1 MFTALA
7 VIALMLFGVWIARA
21 VGMPRLNVISAFTLS
36 WVTMLVAATV
46 LGGVTDEIAD
56 FTWVIILTGWISLL
70 VGALLG
76 WVFARGT
83 RRQHKPLRIDIRRTL
98 RFHVFF
104 TALFAIYVAIQVVN
118 ALPLIEQAG
127 GFQAI
132 LTSGGN
138 SYRVASLQ
146 QSLGQSQDAFEG
158 GVLNSIINYATF
170 IPGTVA
176 TYTGAILWKAGRRF
190 IAMSPILLGGLL
202 GLLTLQ
208 RTSIALVLLLFVI
221 GIWMISLSDVE
232 IPHVDAKRT
241 LQNPRTAPPRRRN
254 RVGTVIGALGLLGIA
269 GIFLQVTTQAR
280 SSDVGGSTFQS
291 AIGEYLV
298 GGMAGLNSRSMQ
310 GPDWA
315 LVPSDVVGMMDPSP
329 GMGGYTFTGLWTV
342 LSRLGFP
349 VETTRVNLDYTQVTL
364 YGEPTVVNVVSA
376 LGEFYLDFRILGVIA
391 LSFLLGF
398 LCTLLQGRLQGSG
411 QVMLVPAVSFLLTY
425 AFWSFF
431 VAWSSDFRQLLVA
444 LLGGAFLTW
453 AVRSRKAETG
463 ESPLKTSHVALSS
476 PRAR

>member
-21 VGMPRLNVISAFTLS
+21 VGMPRLNVISAFTAS
-36 WVTMLVAATV
+36 WVIMLFAATV

-56 FTWVIILTGWISLL
+56 FTWVVILTGWISLL
-70 VGALLG
+70 LGAFLG

-83 RRQHKPLRIDIRRTL
+83 RRERKPLRIDIRRTL

-104 TALFAIYVAIQVVN
+104 TVLFAIYVTIQVVN

-127 GFQAI
+127 GFRAI

-190 IAMSPILLGGLL
+190 IAMSPIFLGGLL

-208 RTSIALVLLLFVI
+208 RTSIALVLLLFII
-221 GIWMISLSDVE
+221 GIWMISLADVE
-232 IPHVDAKRT
+232 IPHAVARRSAT
-241 LQNPRTAPPRRRN
+241 NPRTSQPPRRS
-254 RVGTVIGALGLLGIA
+254 RVGAVIGAIGLLGIA

-280 SSDVGGSTFQS
+280 STDAGGSTFQS

-298 GGMAGLNSRSMQ
+298 GGVAGLNSRSAQ

-315 LVPSDVVGMMDPSP
+315 AVPSDIVGMMDPSP

-376 LGEFYLDFRILGVIA
+376 LGEFYLDFRLFGVIA
-391 LSFLLGF
+391 LSFLLG
-398 LCTLLQGRLQGSG
+398 LLGALLQGRLQGSG

-444 LLGGAFLTW
+444 LLGGVLLTW
-453 AVRSRKAETG
+453 AVRSRRPEPPAP
-463 ESPLKTSHVALSS
+463 PLDARPVGLSS